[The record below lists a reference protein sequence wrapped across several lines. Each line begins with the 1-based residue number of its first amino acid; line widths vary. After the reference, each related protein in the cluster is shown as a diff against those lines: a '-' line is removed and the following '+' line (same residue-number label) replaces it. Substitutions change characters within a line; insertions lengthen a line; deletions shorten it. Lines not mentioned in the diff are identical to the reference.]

1 MATLIFFID
10 LHFKKNSMAN
20 IVIMKSVSK
29 LDGARVTMD
38 TALDLSIFMNLAG
51 GEVFQFQPYLNG
63 LYYLDLDT
71 LTSKSNT
78 TKTAVNSY
86 SLL

>member
-20 IVIMKSVSK
+20 IVIMKSVSE

-38 TALDLSIFMNLAG
+38 TALDLSIFGNLAG
-51 GEVFQFQPYLNG
+51 GEVFQLQPYLNG

-78 TKTAVNSY
+78 TKTAVNNY